1 MANSPAP
8 ADIDVLGIGNAIVD
22 VLSHADER
30 FLARADLAKGSM
42 QLIDATR
49 ADQLYRAAG
58 PAMEAS
64 GGSAANTIAGLAIL
78 GARAGFI
85 GKVSN
90 DQFGG
95 IFRHD
100 IKSLGIHFDTLPATE
115 GAPTARCLVFVT
127 PDSQR
132 TMATFLGACL
142 ELTEDDIDEALVA
155 RAKITYLEG
164 YLWDPPHAKLAFLKA
179 AEAAHRA
186 GRMVALSLSDAFCVD
201 RHRAEFQQ
209 LVQNHVDILF
219 ANEQEICSLWEADN
233 FDAALQRTRGKTRI
247 AALTRSEKG
256 SVVLSGKELH
266 VIDPAPVTRLVDT
279 TGAGD
284 QYAAGFLY
292 GLVTGRSLASCG
304 RIASLAAA
312 EVIQHLGARP
322 EVPLAEQ
329 VLSDFV

>member
-1 MANSPAP
+1 MANTPAP

-30 FLARADLAKGSM
+30 FLARADLAKGGM
-42 QLIDATR
+42 QLIDATQ

-115 GAPTARCLVFVT
+115 GAPTARC
-127 PDSQR
+127 
-132 TMATFLGACL
+132 
-142 ELTEDDIDEALVA
+142 
-155 RAKITYLEG
+155 KITYLEG

-219 ANEQEICSLWEADN
+219 ANEQEICSLWEVDD
-233 FDAALQRTRGKTRI
+233 FDAALQQARGKTRI
-247 AALTRSEKG
+247 AALTRSAKG
-256 SVVLSGKELH
+256 SVVLSGQEIH

>member
-1 MANSPAP
+1 MAQTPIP

-30 FLARADLAKGSM
+30 FLDRAGLTKGCM
-42 QLIDATR
+42 QLIDAGQ
-49 ADQLYRAAG
+49 ADSLYRAAG

-64 GGSAANTIAGLAIL
+64 GGSAANTIAGVASL
-78 GARAGFI
+78 GARAAFI

-90 DQFGG
+90 DQMGG

-127 PDSQR
+127 PDGQR

-142 ELTEDDIDEALVA
+142 DLTEEDIDEALVA

-186 GRMVALSLSDAFCVD
+186 GRLVALTLSDAFCVD

-209 LVQNHVDILF
+209 LVANHVDILF
-219 ANEQEICSLWEADN
+219 ANEHEICSLWEAED
-233 FDAALQRTRGKTRI
+233 FDAALQITRGKTRI

-256 SVVLSGKELH
+256 SVILSRQELH
-266 VIDPAPVTRLVDT
+266 VIDPAPVTRVVDS

-292 GLVTGRSLASCG
+292 GLVTGRRLASCG